1 MQEGYHGMLEN
12 VIEQVARTLREFG
25 LEPKGRART
34 YNKPYPNFFDTVP
47 YPMGFRVLNFIKFT
61 GEDSKTTFEHVGQF
75 LAQASNFGITDVHQ
89 AVPIVVVRDG
99 I

>member
-1 MQEGYHGMLEN
+1 
-12 VIEQVARTLREFG
+12 
-25 LEPKGRART
+25 
-34 YNKPYPNFFDTVP
+34 
-47 YPMGFRVLNFIKFT
+47 MGFGVLNFIKFT